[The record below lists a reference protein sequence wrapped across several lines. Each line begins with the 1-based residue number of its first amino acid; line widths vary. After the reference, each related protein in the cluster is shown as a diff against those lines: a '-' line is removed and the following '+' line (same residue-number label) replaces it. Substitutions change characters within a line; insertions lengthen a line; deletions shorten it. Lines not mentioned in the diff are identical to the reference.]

1 MRLTW
6 YIFGVFIIFTL
17 GDVCLVNTRTLDTE
31 AGIEL
36 APAIQGD
43 VLIITRFK
51 RDDKLSYKKDE
62 LDKTVLLKEKKL
74 AFKQAIEKK
83 QEAIKAAIQKNKA
96 AIKEF
101 IQKKNHVIQEKKKK
115 IVNYLS
121 DEWAEIRG
129 AVKEKY
135 KQLLKRWKNC
145 EVIYD
150 RILKIFR
157 EALLEHIE
165 STCISIKTKL
175 RHKRQAATALTSPTI
190 NNTANTTPGPAS
202 SKERVQPQKPQRR
215 SASTS
220 SSGAASNAKSQA
232 TTNVIIDTKP
242 KKSPVKEQKKL
253 LQQILEIIREVLWTK
268 VVLSLVDGAKAEYRS
283 MKEKCSLAL
292 KSQNQYPEGFV
303 RIYQQPYN
311 PSVHQEPCIATTH
324 QMMNTPNS
332 QQQDQQ
338 PHIAV
343 L

>member
-1 MRLTW
+1 MEKFEK
-6 YIFGVFIIFTL
+6 IQDGM
-17 GDVCLVNTRTLDTE
+17 VNTRTLDTE

-115 IVNYLS
+115 IVT
-121 DEWAEIRG
+121 
-129 AVKEKY
+129 
-135 KQLLKRWKNC
+135 
-145 EVIYD
+145 
-150 RILKIFR
+150 
-157 EALLEHIE
+157 LLEHIE

-242 KKSPVKEQKKL
+242 KKSPVKEQKVTTFFHAL
-253 LQQILEIIREVLWTK
+253 LRPKIPKRIHT
-268 VVLSLVDGAKAEYRS
+268 YRDT
-283 MKEKCSLAL
+283 EK
-292 KSQNQYPEGFV
+292 
-303 RIYQQPYN
+303 
-311 PSVHQEPCIATTH
+311 
-324 QMMNTPNS
+324 
-332 QQQDQQ
+332 
-338 PHIAV
+338 
-343 L
+343 